1 MKVTKGMHL
10 TLHLILHLKV
20 HLLVQLRVQVRV
32 QKWYESMKG
41 YESGPR
47 SVL

>member
-20 HLLVQLRVQVRV
+20 HLLAQLRVQIRV
-32 QKWYESMKG
+32 QKWDESMKG

-47 SVL
+47 NVL